1 MGIEIKLSQK
11 LSQSLVMTPQLQQAI
26 KLLQLSRQDYLEAI
40 ERELEENPLLESDPD
55 AEPEHDRKEPE
66 PRPTTGEEM
75 YESLDSRY
83 PNKRG
88 DFDGERGSIESNI
101 TAQQGLVDHLL
112 WQLKVSDTSD
122 ADRAIAG
129 HIAGNLDVNGYL
141 CSTIE
146 EIAAETKSEIADVE
160 RVLAEVQSLDP
171 PGIAAR
177 DLRECLLIQLDQLG
191 LSESLAGKLVRD
203 HLPDLEHRRYEA
215 LAKQLKITLS
225 DINEALKVIK
235 QLEPRPGRPYVDEN
249 PVYITPDVYVKKVGN
264 DFLITM
270 NESGLPRLRLNSEYS
285 DIVKGENGFGA
296 SAKDFIN
303 DKLRSANWLIKSI
316 EQRKQTIYKVAES
329 IVKFQRD
336 FFEVGVSG
344 LKPLVLKDVA
354 EDVGMHESTIS
365 RVTSN
370 KYLHTEQ
377 GVYELKFFFSSGLK
391 STDGDV
397 SSESV
402 KNLIKELV
410 AGEPPKSPLSDQ
422 DIALK
427 LKASGIDIARRTV
440 AKYRE
445 MMGIPSSSRRKNVF

>member
-1 MGIEIKLSQK
+1 
-11 LSQSLVMTPQLQQAI
+11 MTPQLQQAI

-40 ERELEENPLLESDPD
+40 ERELEENPLLESEPAEVEPD
-55 AEPEHDRKEPE
+55 QDRKPPE
-66 PRPTTGEEM
+66 PKPATGEDL

-88 DFDGERGSIESNI
+88 DFDGERGNLEANI
-101 TAQQGLVDHLL
+101 SVQEGLVEHLL
-112 WQLKVSDTSD
+112 WQLKVSDVSA
-122 ADRAIAG
+122 ADRAIAA

-141 CSTIE
+141 CATVQ
-146 EIAAETKSEIADVE
+146 EIAAETGATTEDVE
-160 RVLAEVQSLDP
+160 RVLNEVQSLDP

-191 LSESLAGKLVRD
+191 LSNSLAAKLVSD
-203 HLPDLEHRRYEA
+203 HLADLEHRRYES
-215 LAKQLKITLS
+215 LAKQLKKGLPE
-225 DINEALKVIK
+225 INEALKVIK
-235 QLEPRPGRPYVDEN
+235 QLEPRPGRPYVDEA

-264 DFLITM
+264 EFVVTL
-270 NESGLPRLRLNSEYS
+270 NEYGLPRLRLNSDYTDLVTS
-285 DIVKGENGFGA
+285 SNGA
-296 SAKDFIN
+296 APEPSAKEFIN
-303 DKLRSANWLIKSI
+303 EKLRSANWLIKSI
-316 EQRKQTIYKVAES
+316 EQRKQTIFKVAES
-329 IVKFQRD
+329 IVKFQRE
-336 FFEVGVSG
+336 FFEVGISG

-391 STDGDV
+391 SSEGDV

-402 KNLIKELV
+402 KSKIKELIT
-410 AGEPPKSPLSDQ
+410 AEPPKSPLSDQ
-422 DIALK
+422 DIAVK
-427 LKASGIDIARRTV
+427 LKSDGIDIARRTV